1 MPHVP
6 QRMCVI
12 CRQRLAK
19 GELTRHVVGARGL
32 LVDEAQRL
40 PGRGYYVCAAA
51 GCREKMRLFVPRAPR
66 KGKGKAAQAAGNQG
80 GKQ

>member
-6 QRMCVI
+6 MRMCVI
-12 CRQRLAK
+12 CRQRFAK

-32 LVDEAQRL
+32 CVDAAQRL

-66 KGKGKAAQAAGNQG
+66 KGKGKAAQAARQSRG
-80 GKQ
+80 